1 MKYNKDLY
9 DTSMMLSAY
18 AANTKRSK
26 EILKKQRKLFKIIV
40 KRFSQIK
47 EAEGLASVTFVS
59 KFYQAYDEGYNLIR
73 ELIELNAMDDLA
85 KDYLLYLTK
94 TEYLCDEYHTS
105 YFEITWDYQ
114 NYYKFIKYQEVING
128 LENLSEEYRNRFM
141 KDIIKTS
148 QIYNKTMD
156 DLNRKRIK

>member
-18 AANTKRSK
+18 AENTKRSE
-26 EILKKQRKLFKIIV
+26 EILKKQRKLLKIII
-40 KRFSQIK
+40 KRFRKIN
-47 EAEGLASVTFVS
+47 EIGELASVTFVS

-94 TEYLCDEYHTS
+94 AEYLCDEYHTS

>member
-73 ELIELNAMDDLA
+73 ELIELNAMDDL
-85 KDYLLYLTK
+85 
-94 TEYLCDEYHTS
+94 
-105 YFEITWDYQ
+105 
-114 NYYKFIKYQEVING
+114 
-128 LENLSEEYRNRFM
+128 
-141 KDIIKTS
+141 
-148 QIYNKTMD
+148 
-156 DLNRKRIK
+156 NRKRIK

>member
-18 AANTKRSK
+18 AENTKRSE
-26 EILKKQRKLFKIIV
+26 EILKKQRELLKIII
-40 KRFSQIK
+40 KRFRKVNEIG
-47 EAEGLASVTFVS
+47 ELASVTFVS

-94 TEYLCDEYHTS
+94 AEYLCDEYHTS

-128 LENLSEEYRNRFM
+128 LESLSEEYRNRFM

>member
-18 AANTKRSK
+18 AANEARSE
-26 EILKKQRKLFKIIV
+26 EILKKQRKLLKIII
-40 KRFSQIK
+40 KRFRKIN
-47 EAEGLASVTFVS
+47 EIGELASVTFVS
-59 KFYQAYDEGYNLIR
+59 KFYQTYDEGYNLIR

-94 TEYLCDEYHTS
+94 AEYLCDEYHTS

-128 LENLSEEYRNRFM
+128 LESLSEEYRNRFM

>member
-18 AANTKRSK
+18 AANTKRSE
-26 EILKKQRKLFKIIV
+26 EILKKQRELLKIII
-40 KRFSQIK
+40 KRFRKIN
-47 EAEGLASVTFVS
+47 EIGELASVTFVS

-94 TEYLCDEYHTS
+94 AEYLCDEYHTS

-128 LENLSEEYRNRFM
+128 LESLSEEYRNRFM

>member
-18 AANTKRSK
+18 AVNTKRSE
-26 EILKKQRKLFKIIV
+26 EILKKQRKLLKIII
-40 KRFSQIK
+40 KRFRKVNKIG
-47 EAEGLASVTFVS
+47 ELASVTFVS
-59 KFYQAYDEGYNLIR
+59 KFYQASDEGYNLIR

-94 TEYLCDEYHTS
+94 AEYLCDEYHTS

-128 LENLSEEYRNRFM
+128 LESLSEEYRNRFM

>member
-1 MKYNKDLY
+1 MKYNKKLY

-18 AANTKRSK
+18 TARTKRSE
-26 EILKKQRKLFKIIV
+26 EILKKQRELFKIIV

-47 EAEGLASVTFVS
+47 ESEGLACVTFVS
-59 KFYQAYDEGYNLIR
+59 KFYQEPDEGYNLIR
-73 ELIELNAMDDLA
+73 
-85 KDYLLYLTK
+85 
-94 TEYLCDEYHTS
+94 EYLCDEYHTS

-141 KDIIKTS
+141 QDIVKTS
-148 QIYNKTMD
+148 KIYCKTEKE
-156 DLNRKRIK
+156 LRRKRIK

>member
-1 MKYNKDLY
+1 MKYNKKLY

-18 AANTKRSK
+18 TARTKRSE
-26 EILKKQRKLFKIIV
+26 EILKKQRELFKIIV

-47 EAEGLASVTFVS
+47 EFEGLACVTFVS
-59 KFYQAYDEGYNLIR
+59 KFYQEPDEGYNLIR

-94 TEYLCDEYHTS
+94 AEYLCDEYHTS

-141 KDIIKTS
+141 QDIVKTS
-148 QIYNKTMD
+148 KIYCKTEKE
-156 DLNRKRIK
+156 LRRKRIK

>member
-18 AANTKRSK
+18 AENTKRSE
-26 EILKKQRKLFKIIV
+26 EILKKQRKLLKIII
-40 KRFSQIK
+40 KRFRKIN
-47 EAEGLASVTFVS
+47 EIGELASVTFVS

-94 TEYLCDEYHTS
+94 AEYLCDEYHTS

-128 LENLSEEYRNRFM
+128 LESLSEEYRNRFM

>member
-26 EILKKQRKLFKIIV
+26 EILKKQRELFKIIV

-59 KFYQAYDEGYNLIR
+59 RFYQEPDEGYNLIR
-73 ELIELNAMDDLA
+73 ELIELNAMDELA

-94 TEYLCDEYHTS
+94 AEYLCDEYHTS

-128 LENLSEEYRNRFM
+128 LESLSEEYRNRFM

>member
-18 AANTKRSK
+18 AENTKRSE
-26 EILKKQRKLFKIIV
+26 EILKKQRKLLKIII
-40 KRFSQIK
+40 KRFRKIN
-47 EAEGLASVTFVS
+47 EIGELASVTIVS

-94 TEYLCDEYHTS
+94 AEYLCDEYHTS

-128 LENLSEEYRNRFM
+128 LESLSEEYRNRFM